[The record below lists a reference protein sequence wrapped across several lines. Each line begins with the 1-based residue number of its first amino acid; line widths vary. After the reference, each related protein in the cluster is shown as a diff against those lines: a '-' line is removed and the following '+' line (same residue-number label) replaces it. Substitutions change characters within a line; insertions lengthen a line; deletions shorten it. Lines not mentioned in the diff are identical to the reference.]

1 MSKKKFS
8 KLREWNRRR
17 NYFFKSLRMDI
28 ARIFHD
34 HKKPR
39 HFDLASVKQVLFLR
53 DDDKIGD
60 MVVSTSLFR
69 EFGKAGFKIDVL
81 AGKNNASVIE
91 HNPYIRR
98 IVVAPGDQND
108 SIFLAKKLARHQYDL
123 VVDMG
128 DKISPARLRFIKSI
142 NSKSVIGF
150 NKSKYN
156 IYNKSLDYLGY
167 DTHIT
172 ARYSLLLD
180 TMEFKN
186 FSTDYD
192 LHCSDEIKKSVGLFF
207 KTLPGSLKIVINP
220 FAADT
225 RRDLSISQLEELVRR
240 IKEKWSGAD
249 VIIIGMMSRISCL
262 SIPETHINPF
272 NSLSSAIE
280 IIRRADL
287 VISPDT
293 SIVHIATAW
302 KKPLVCLYGND
313 VHGKFINSAVWGP
326 GNTHAVQLFTKDKD
340 HPISSIAVND
350 IISSIEQ
357 LI

>member
-8 KLREWNRRR
+8 KLREWNRRK

-28 ARIFHD
+28 ARILHD

-108 SIFLAKKLARHQYDL
+108 SILLAKKLARHQYDL

-142 NSKSVIGF
+142 QRT
-150 NKSKYN
+150 
-156 IYNKSLDYLGY
+156 SLDLINQN
-167 DTHIT
+167 IT
-172 ARYSLLLD
+172 
-180 TMEFKN
+180 F
-186 FSTDYD
+186 
-192 LHCSDEIKKSVGLFF
+192 I
-207 KTLPGSLKIVINP
+207 INH
-220 FAADT
+220 
-225 RRDLSISQLEELVRR
+225 SI
-240 IKEKWSGAD
+240 
-249 VIIIGMMSRISCL
+249 
-262 SIPETHINPF
+262 T
-272 NSLSSAIE
+272 
-280 IIRRADL
+280 
-287 VISPDT
+287 
-293 SIVHIATAW
+293 
-302 KKPLVCLYGND
+302 
-313 VHGKFINSAVWGP
+313 
-326 GNTHAVQLFTKDKD
+326 
-340 HPISSIAVND
+340 
-350 IISSIEQ
+350 
-357 LI
+357 